1 MCIKPHSQEK
11 SYCGVQC
18 VQDLKEAEEVV
29 SSISSLRCGG
39 FERLEWKSHATI
51 FRFTNNLTQGS
62 IHAKCRKKRYSIDT
76 RKSAFQLK
84 CHCNDKGRPEINF
97 TPKVVAPSQ
106 RTGQP
111 ALINKKLC
119 FLKNSGLEVIMQL
132 VLLLPLSHL
141 VSGKKRN
148 HDVSPDSEKTPYS
161 KASIFYYTKKTFK
174 RPFVC
179 MK

>member
-1 MCIKPHSQEK
+1 MCIKPHSEEK

-29 SSISSLRCGG
+29 SSISSPRCGG

-76 RKSAFQLK
+76 QKSAFQLK

-97 TPKVVAPSQ
+97 TPKVVEPSQ

-119 FLKNSGLEVIMQL
+119 FLKNSSLEVIMQL

-141 VSGKKRN
+141 VSGKKLN

-161 KASIFYYTKKTFK
+161 KASILYYTKKNI
-174 RPFVC
+174 
-179 MK
+179 

>member
-1 MCIKPHSQEK
+1 MLQSSGLQTILHKDQSML
-11 SYCGVQC
+11 S
-18 VQDLKEAEEVV
+18 AE
-29 SSISSLRCGG
+29 
-39 FERLEWKSHATI
+39 
-51 FRFTNNLTQGS
+51 
-62 IHAKCRKKRYSIDT
+62 KKRYSIDT

-97 TPKVVAPSQ
+97 TPKVVAPSK

>member
-1 MCIKPHSQEK
+1 ME
-11 SYCGVQC
+11 
-18 VQDLKEAEEVV
+18 DLKDLSGKVMLQSSGLQTILHKDQSMLSAE
-29 SSISSLRCGG
+29 
-39 FERLEWKSHATI
+39 
-51 FRFTNNLTQGS
+51 
-62 IHAKCRKKRYSIDT
+62 KKRYSIDT

-174 RPFVC
+174 RPFFC